1 MSFLSWRDEYRVG
14 IAQIDAE
21 HQYLFKLINEF
32 HDEHARG
39 GKSPEVLQVLNRL
52 VAYAEEHFQHEEA
65 LMQSI
70 GYPRLARQRGLHEKL
85 FFSIF
90 MLNEKL
96 SQGSAKV
103 DAETLRFLKNWLVG
117 HIVKEDTDIGD
128 FMKRQAVQAE
138 KAIDAPN
145 AKPNSKKSPAKAND
159 AKLAKSK
166 KPAAK

>member
-1 MSFLSWRDEYRVG
+1 M
-14 IAQIDAE
+14 
-21 HQYLFKLINEF
+21 
-32 HDEHARG
+32 
-39 GKSPEVLQVLNRL
+39 LNRL

-70 GYPRLARQRGLHEKL
+70 GYPRLERQQDLHEKL
-85 FFSIF
+85 FSSIF

-96 SQGSAKV
+96 SQSSAKV
-103 DAETLRFLKNWLVG
+103 DSETLRFLKDWLVE

-128 FMKRQAVQAE
+128 FMKRQAVQNE

-145 AKPNSKKSPAKAND
+145 EEPSSEKSPIKAGD
-159 AKLAKSK
+159 AERAGSK